1 MRVKA
6 NEAASVAVVLNSQGL
21 LRRKRPGDAVARAV
35 TVGLSRVKRQHPGGG
50 REIKIRLKLSVTAR
64 KQLRRKR
71 GAVKARVLVTARD
84 AAGNDRTVVTTMT
97 IGRVI
102 SKRT

>member
-1 MRVKA
+1 MRVKV

-21 LRRKRPGDAVARAV
+21 LKRKRPGDAVARAV
-35 TVGLSRVKRQHPGGG
+35 TVGLARVKRQHPGGG

-84 AAGNDRTVVTTMT
+84 AAGNDRTVVKTIT